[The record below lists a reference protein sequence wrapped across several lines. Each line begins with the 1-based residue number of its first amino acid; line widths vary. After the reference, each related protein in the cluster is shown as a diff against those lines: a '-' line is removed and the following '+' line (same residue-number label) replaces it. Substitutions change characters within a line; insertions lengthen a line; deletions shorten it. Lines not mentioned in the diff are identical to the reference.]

1 MSAEQTDVFI
11 IGAGPV
17 GLTLA
22 AELRRHGVEC
32 RIADSGPGPKE
43 HSRAVLIQVRT
54 LEVFDAMGVL
64 NDFLPVAL
72 PLDSVEMFAYGNP
85 IGNMRMGGHDSPQGR
100 PFTLGQNITEKLLVA
115 NLERFGGDVEWN
127 TEVVGINADRTE
139 VTLKK
144 NDGSAETVTARYV
157 VGCDGAASFL
167 RREIDFGGDVDGHP
181 GHPFIQADVKVNW
194 PLPHNW
200 SAFFLGR
207 NEFIL
212 GLALP
217 GGCVRL
223 MATGLDGEDA
233 FETGGT
239 GERLAERLTAMAGE
253 PVTITDVQRISR
265 YSVTSRCALHFQ
277 NGRFFIA
284 GDSAHLHVPL
294 GGQGMNTGI
303 QDAFNLAWKMAAVI
317 RNVCPESLLETYSPE
332 RQPVAL
338 ALTEGAEKLFSDL
351 TDQNLMFEAAMR
363 LIGPFAL
370 RIDSVRR
377 KVGTV
382 ISELGIS
389 YPENLI
395 VEDLGG
401 PEGPKAGD
409 RAPSAL
415 VVRPGQSYE
424 TIELLKL
431 FRGSHWTLLAF
442 TGTELDHAHAKKI
455 VKDLHDVERAFEAQV
470 RCHLV
475 TAVNPPRDV
484 IWEGSVL
491 SDRTHRL
498 HDAYH
503 VTEPML
509 FLIRPDGHIGFRG
522 RPTDEPMLG
531 AFLRR
536 VFL

>member
-1 MSAEQTDVFI
+1 MGVDVTDVFI

-72 PLDSVEMFAYGNP
+72 PLDSVEMFAYGHP
-85 IGNMRMGGHDSPQGR
+85 IGSMRMGGLDSPQGR
-100 PFTLGQNITEKLLVA
+100 PFTLGQNVTEKLLVA

-127 TEVVGINADRTE
+127 TEVVGLNSDRTE

-144 NDGSAETVTARYV
+144 ADGTLENVAARYV
-157 VGCDGAASFL
+157 VGCDGAAGFL
-167 RREIDFGGDVDGHP
+167 RRAVDFGGDVDGHP
-181 GHPFIQADVKVNW
+181 GHPFIQADVRLRW
-194 PLPHNW
+194 PLPRNW

-217 GGCVRL
+217 DGYVRL
-223 MATGLDGEDA
+223 MATGTDGEDV

-239 GERLAERLTAMAGE
+239 VERLAERLTAMAGE
-253 PVTITDVQRISR
+253 PVAITEAHRVSR
-265 YSVTSRCALHFQ
+265 YSVTSRCALHFR
-277 NGRFFIA
+277 NERCFIA
-284 GDSAHLHVPL
+284 GDAAHLHVPL

-303 QDAFNLAWKMAAVI
+303 QDAFNLAWKLAAVI
-317 RNVCPESLLETYSPE
+317 NHVSPETLLDTYSLE
-332 RQPVAL
+332 RQPVAV

-370 RIDSVRR
+370 QIDSVRR

-389 YPENLI
+389 YSENLI

-401 PEGPKAGD
+401 NDGPKAGD
-409 RAPSAL
+409 RAPSTL

-424 TIELLKL
+424 TVELHKL

-442 TGTELDHAHAKKI
+442 TGTELDHAHARKI

-498 HDAYH
+498 HEAYH

>member
-1 MSAEQTDVFI
+1 MGAEMTDVFI

-22 AELRRHGVEC
+22 AELRRHGVNC

-54 LEVFDAMGVL
+54 LEVLDAMGVI
-64 NDFLPVAL
+64 NDFLSVAL
-72 PLDSVEMFAYGNP
+72 PMNSVEMFAYGHP
-85 IGNMRMGGHDSPQGR
+85 IGSMRMGGLESPHGC
-100 PFTLGQNITEKLLVA
+100 PFTLGQNVTEKLLVA

-127 TEVVGINADRTE
+127 TEVVGLNPDRTE
-139 VTLKK
+139 ITLKK
-144 NDGSAETVTARYV
+144 ADGTVETVTASYV
-157 VGCDGAASFL
+157 VGCDGAAGFL
-167 RREIDFGGDVDGHP
+167 RRAVDFGGDVDGHP
-181 GHPFIQADVKVNW
+181 GHPFIQADVRLRW
-194 PLPHNW
+194 PLPRNW

-217 GGCVRL
+217 DGYVRL
-223 MATGLDGEDA
+223 MATGADGEDV

-239 GERLAERLTAMAGE
+239 AERLAERLTAMAGE
-253 PVTITDVQRISR
+253 PVTITEVHRVSR
-265 YSVTSRCALHFQ
+265 YSVTSRCALHFR
-277 NGRFFIA
+277 NERFFIA
-284 GDSAHLHVPL
+284 GDAAHLHVPL

-303 QDAFNLAWKMAAVI
+303 QDAFNLAWKLAAVI
-317 RNVCPESLLETYSPE
+317 NHISPEALLDTYSLE
-332 RQPVAL
+332 RQPVAVT
-338 ALTEGAEKLFSDL
+338 LTEGAEKLFADL

-370 RIDSVRR
+370 QIDSVRR

-401 PEGPKAGD
+401 NGGPKAGD

-424 TIELLKL
+424 TVELHKL

-442 TGTELDHAHAKKI
+442 TGTELDHTHARKI

-498 HDAYH
+498 HEAYH

-522 RPTDEPMLG
+522 RPSDEPMLG

>member
-1 MSAEQTDVFI
+1 MGTEQTDVFI

-22 AELRRHGVEC
+22 AELRRHGVTC

-54 LEVFDAMGVL
+54 LEVFDAMGIL

-85 IGNMRMGGHDSPQGR
+85 IGNMRMGGLDSPQGR
-100 PFTLGQNITEKLLVA
+100 PYTLGQNVTEKLLVA

-127 TEVVGINADRTE
+127 SEVVGINADRTE

-144 NDGSAETVTARYV
+144 ADGTAETVTARYV

-181 GHPFIQADVKVNW
+181 GHPFIQADVKLNW
-194 PLPHNW
+194 PLPRNW

-223 MATGLDGEDA
+223 MASGLDGEDG
-233 FETGGT
+233 FETGGSA
-239 GERLAERLTAMAGE
+239 ERLAERLTAMAGE
-253 PVTITDVQRISR
+253 PVTITEIQRISR
-265 YSVTSRCALHFQ
+265 YSVTSRCALNFDH
-277 NGRFFIA
+277 GRFFIA
-284 GDSAHLHVPL
+284 GDAAHLHVPL

-303 QDAFNLAWKMAAVI
+303 HDAFNLAWKMAAVI
-317 RNVCPESLLETYSPE
+317 RNVSPESLLETYSQE
-332 RQPVAL
+332 RQPVAI

-370 RIDSVRR
+370 RIESVRR

-382 ISELGIS
+382 MSELGIS

-395 VEDLGG
+395 VQDLGG

-409 RAPSAL
+409 RAPSTL

-442 TGTELDHAHAKKI
+442 TGTELDHVQAKKI

-470 RCHLV
+470 QCHLV
-475 TAVNPPRDV
+475 TAVNLPRDI

-498 HDAYH
+498 HDSYH

-522 RPTDEPMLG
+522 RPTDEPILG